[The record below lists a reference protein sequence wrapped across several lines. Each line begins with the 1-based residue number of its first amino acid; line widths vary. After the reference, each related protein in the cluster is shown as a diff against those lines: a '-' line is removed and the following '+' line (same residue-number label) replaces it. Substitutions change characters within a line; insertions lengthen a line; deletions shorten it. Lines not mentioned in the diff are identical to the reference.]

1 MSGAHVEGEKMRRGR
16 QSERENLQYVCVWD
30 KTGIGCVLCKEPDK
44 EENRKIGLEK
54 YDGAF
59 ETKQSAYGLKI

>member
-30 KTGIGCVLCKEPDK
+30 KTGIRCVRNQIK
-44 EENRKIGLEK
+44 RRIGKL
-54 YDGAF
+54 G
-59 ETKQSAYGLKI
+59 